1 MESRTFCAIWDTPAE
16 ELPIDRDGRQIDSPR
31 TGGLYFISGTAAEE
45 LRTCDD
51 REKVRLTDWLVEQ
64 RRLGETCPEITTSAI
79 EVAKRARGSH
89 VHDRTDGI
97 IKYLAD
103 RSETLGK
110 QVLFQYSVESDPQTW
125 PNNPQKVYWE
135 LLSHSGCLGE
145 TDLIFLL
152 EYLKRRGLVELGG
165 INFYHEQPC
174 TLTVEGYARLAELE
188 GSRTPSSRA
197 FVAMWFHND
206 MLDLWE
212 NGFQPA
218 IREAGYEPIRVDQ
231 QEHLNKIDDQIISEI
246 RKSRFVVADF
256 THGKTGPRGGVY
268 YEAGFAYGLNIPV
281 IFSCRDDMLDKVHF
295 DTRQFNHLVWETAEE
310 LRGMLVKRIGAVIG
324 DGPNKS

>member
-1 MESRTFCAIWDTPAE
+1 MENRTYCAIWDTQAKA
-16 ELPIDRDGRQIDSPR
+16 LPIDRNGRQIDSPR

-64 RRLGETCPEITTSAI
+64 RRLGDTCPEITTSAI
-79 EVAKRARGSH
+79 GDAKRARGSH
-89 VHDRTDGI
+89 VHDRADRI
-97 IKYLAD
+97 IKFLAD
-103 RSETLGK
+103 RSETLGT
-110 QVLFQYSVESDPQTW
+110 QVGYRISVNSYPVTPANDGD
-125 PNNPQKVYWE
+125 NVYWE

-152 EYLKRRGLVELGG
+152 EYLRRRGHIERGS
-165 INFYHEQPC
+165 INNPEQTC

-188 GSRTPSSRA
+188 ESRTPSSRA
-197 FVAMWFHND
+197 FVAMWFDDH
-206 MLDLWE
+206 MLEVWE
-212 NGFQPA
+212 NGIQPA

-246 RKSRFVVADF
+246 RRSRFVVADF

-281 IFSCRDDMLDKVHF
+281 IFSCRDDMLKEVHL
-295 DTRQFNHLVWETAEE
+295 DTRQFNHLVWKTAEE
-310 LRGMLVKRIGAVIG
+310 LGGMLVKRIGAVIG

>member
-1 MESRTFCAIWDTPAE
+1 
-16 ELPIDRDGRQIDSPR
+16 
-31 TGGLYFISGTAAEE
+31 
-45 LRTCDD
+45 
-51 REKVRLTDWLVEQ
+51 
-64 RRLGETCPEITTSAI
+64 
-79 EVAKRARGSH
+79 
-89 VHDRTDGI
+89 
-97 IKYLAD
+97 
-103 RSETLGK
+103 
-110 QVLFQYSVESDPQTW
+110 
-125 PNNPQKVYWE
+125 
-135 LLSHSGCLGE
+135 
-145 TDLIFLL
+145 
-152 EYLKRRGLVELGG
+152 
-165 INFYHEQPC
+165 
-174 TLTVEGYARLAELE
+174 
-188 GSRTPSSRA
+188 
-197 FVAMWFHND
+197 MWFHND

>member
-1 MESRTFCAIWDTPAE
+1 MNGKIFCKIWNTPASQ
-16 ELPIDRDGRQIDSPR
+16 LPSCRDGETIDSPR
-31 TGGLYFISGTAAEE
+31 TGGLYFISGTATEE
-45 LRTCDD
+45 PQTCDD

-64 RRLGETCPEITTSAI
+64 RQLGNTCPEITTTAI

-89 VHDRTDGI
+89 VHDRANGI

-103 RSETLGK
+103 RSETLGR
-110 QVLFQYSVESDPQTW
+110 QVSFQISEDSYPLTW
-125 PNNPQKVYWE
+125 PNDLEKVYLE

-165 INFYHEQPC
+165 ISFYYEQTC

-188 GSRTPSSRA
+188 ESRTPSSRA
-197 FVAMWFHND
+197 FVAMWFGND
-206 MLDLWE
+206 VLDLWDK
-212 NGFQPA
+212 GFQPA

-246 RKSRFVVADF
+246 RRSRFVVADF

-268 YEAGFAYGLNIPV
+268 YEAGFAHGLNIPV

-295 DTRQFNHLVWETAEE
+295 DTRQFNHLVWKTAEE